1 MPMWEVVIKH
11 KNGIKETK
19 NIYLGN
25 MNGSSSTPN
34 LGYLNLTPGGV
45 AIFIKIDETVTKNGV
60 TYYETYNLISY
71 KLKQ

>member
-1 MPMWEVVIKH
+1 
-11 KNGIKETK
+11 
-19 NIYLGN
+19 